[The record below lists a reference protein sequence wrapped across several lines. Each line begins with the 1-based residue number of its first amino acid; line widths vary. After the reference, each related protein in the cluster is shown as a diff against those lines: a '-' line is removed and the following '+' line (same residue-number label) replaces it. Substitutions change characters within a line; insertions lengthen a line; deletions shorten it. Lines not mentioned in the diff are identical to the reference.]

1 MDRLWIPFKTCVY
14 PILLVEQLW
23 TTSRV
28 IHKIAKTKN
37 RLYNELFSYPQN
49 PCYYYYYY

>member
-1 MDRLWIPFKTCVY
+1 MDRLWITHKSCGQRF
-14 PILLVEQLW
+14 LLVEQLW
-23 TTSRV
+23 TTAAV
-28 IHKIAKTKN
+28 VHKMTKSKD